1 MDVDIRDVY
10 TACTERTQ
18 QSERNSSVSHVPA
31 KLVEVSTYRGYL
43 MGAGERKTHC
53 PLQSPGNV
61 DFVYAAKCIDSPLD
75 AIQLYSI
82 SVMSLVR
89 ISLGLNLFNIRVFAT
104 PLIAQPFLYL
114 ASYPFLEKCTSA
126 APIHRH
132 ERDGADNGK
141 PLIHSRLWQSRLTFA
156 GSKE

>member
-1 MDVDIRDVY
+1 MDLSIRGVY

-18 QSERNSSVSHVPA
+18 QSKRKLSVSHVPA
-31 KLVEVSTYRGYL
+31 TLVEVSTYRGYL

-61 DFVYAAKCIDSPLD
+61 DFVYAAKCIDNPLD

-82 SVMSLVR
+82 SLLSLVR
-89 ISLGLNLFNIRVFAT
+89 RFLRLNLFNIRVFAT
-104 PLIAQPFLYL
+104 PLTAQPFLYL
-114 ASYPFLEKCTSA
+114 ASYPFLKKCASA
-126 APIHRH
+126 APVHRH
-132 ERDGADNGK
+132 ERDSADNGK
-141 PLIHSRLWQSRLTFA
+141 HLIRICLWQSRLTFA